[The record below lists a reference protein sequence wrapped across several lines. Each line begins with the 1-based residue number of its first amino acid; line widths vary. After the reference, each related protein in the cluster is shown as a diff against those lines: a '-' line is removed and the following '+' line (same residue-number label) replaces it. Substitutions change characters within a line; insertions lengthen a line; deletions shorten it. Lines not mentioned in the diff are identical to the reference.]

1 MFVIFIRIKEIK
13 MFIQNLNLE
22 QQSALYHFSKKLIT
36 ADDHVDE
43 RETLLLETIVAQCSD
58 NVDFNKTFTLV
69 ELSTLFSNNSQ
80 KVAFLIELIGVGY
93 ADQVLE
99 ESEDNFIKHIAET
112 INVESQRLDELKS
125 WVQRQMALVVEAQK
139 LLGE

>member
-1 MFVIFIRIKEIK
+1 

-22 QQSALYHFSKKLIT
+22 QQSALYHFSKKLIV

-43 RETLLLETIVAQCSD
+43 RETLLLETIAAQCSD
-58 NVDFNKTFTLV
+58 NVDFDKIFTLD
-69 ELSTLFSNNSQ
+69 ELSTLFSNNTQ
-80 KVAFLIELIGVGY
+80 KIAFLIELLGVGY

-112 INVESQRLDELKS
+112 IGVELHSLDELKS

-139 LLGE
+139 LLGV